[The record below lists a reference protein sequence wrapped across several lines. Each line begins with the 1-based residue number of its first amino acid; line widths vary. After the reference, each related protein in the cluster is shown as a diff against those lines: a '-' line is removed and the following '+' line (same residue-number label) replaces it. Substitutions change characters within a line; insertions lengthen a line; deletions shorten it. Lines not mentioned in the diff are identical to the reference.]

1 MGDGQGKGRKDHRSL
16 GSVTLRQGVAQDGAE
31 SPVNVARKPTCPHG
45 FAWWHIQVGTYCSWL
60 PGDKRGF
67 RSHDHGVHSSGDYK
81 KPPPEDEHAGLWKF
95 HKNRH
100 PEPRVID
107 RAYRLRVA
115 TTIAE
120 TLLASDIVILVV
132 AVSDKHA
139 HLVAQ
144 LPTDLKQFNRLLGR
158 AKAKSSAVVPK
169 SGWTSPTLWAHD
181 DNHKMLRDRAYQLNA
196 FAYVRNNQGPKA
208 AIWCFEGLRRDATRE

>member
-1 MGDGQGKGRKDHRSL
+1 MRNNKDERINHNRSL
-16 GSVTLRQGVAQDGAE
+16 GSVTLRQGVAEDSAQSSVDLD
-31 SPVNVARKPTCPHG
+31 RQPTCPCG
-45 FAWWHIQVGTYCSWL
+45 FAWWHVQVGTYCSWL

-67 RSHDHGVHSSGDYK
+67 RSHDHAIHSSGDYK
-81 KPPPEDEHAGLWKF
+81 APPPKGEHAGLRKY
-95 HKNRH
+95 HKERH

-120 TLLASDIVILVV
+120 TLIAEGIVVLVISV
-132 AVSDKHA
+132 ADKHA

-144 LPTDLKQFNRLLGR
+144 LPTDLKRFNQLIGG
-158 AKAKSSAVVPK
+158 AKAKSSAVIPK
-169 SGWTSPTLWAHD
+169 SGWASPTLWAHD

-196 FAYVRNNQGPKA
+196 YLYVRNRQGPTA
-208 AIWCFEGLRRDATRE
+208 SVWCFDGLRRGATRD